1 MRCVKFLRFEKLKEL
16 LFTWIGFAAAF
27 FVYVGVSGLLM
38 FFTSLMLLMIVT
50 LIEWRLFEKIIY

>member
-1 MRCVKFLRFEKLKEL
+1 MRCVKFLHRFEKLEEL
-16 LFTWIGFAAAF
+16 LFIWIGFAAAV
-27 FVYVGVSGLLM
+27 VYFGVSGLLM